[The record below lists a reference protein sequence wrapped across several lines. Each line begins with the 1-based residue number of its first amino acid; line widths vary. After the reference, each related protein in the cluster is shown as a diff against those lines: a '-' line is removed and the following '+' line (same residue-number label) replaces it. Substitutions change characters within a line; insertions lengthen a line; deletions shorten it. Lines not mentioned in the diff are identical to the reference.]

1 MAIATKNARVLY
13 ASGTNAAA
21 ATSRGVLGFQTA
33 LGGIVTYKITN
44 GGTGPTAQCIANL
57 MVAHNGTTPAAGA
70 AGTDW
75 KTIYSVG
82 NGTTAS
88 TVGEWSYTFGPEV
101 MALQIEFTGN
111 TGQSVTVEAYVSEFT
126 SVG

>member
-1 MAIATKNARVLY
+1 MATALKNVRTLLANQSVSATTTV
-13 ASGTNAAA
+13 
-21 ATSRGVLGFQTA
+21 RGVLGLQTA

-44 GGTGPTAQCIANL
+44 SGTLGAQCVANL
-57 MVAHNGTTPAAGA
+57 LVAHNGTTPASAA

-82 NGTTAS
+82 NGTTS
-88 TVGEWSYTFGPEV
+88 GTVGEWSYTFGPEI
-101 MALQIEFTGN
+101 MNLEIEFTGHTTN
-111 TGQSVTVEAYVSEFT
+111 AVVVEAFVSEFT